1 MRAYEECLSA
11 TSTQDALWCV
21 KESARLIVLLIILVI
36 ALIGGF
42 SGLGGRPFY
51 GISYYGGSG
60 LGLILIVVL
69 ILVLLGKLE
78 LSGQCLQSKFLFLS
92 YPSSRQIQLS
102 DISCGIFR
110 DAEFTL
116 WRLVPSAA
124 VQHSDEFSSKAFRP
138 EIIFSATRTELH
150 ALIICSAGTTRC
162 CQFVRRPIMS
172 STTDKIKGMANEA
185 AGAVK
190 QSTGKAVGN
199 PNLEVKGTLQKGK
212 GEAQQA
218 VGKAKDAVKKVI
230 DKA

>member
-102 DISCGIFR
+102 DI
-110 DAEFTL
+110 
-116 WRLVPSAA
+116 
-124 VQHSDEFSSKAFRP
+124 
-138 EIIFSATRTELH
+138 
-150 ALIICSAGTTRC
+150 
-162 CQFVRRPIMS
+162 
-172 STTDKIKGMANEA
+172 
-185 AGAVK
+185 
-190 QSTGKAVGN
+190 
-199 PNLEVKGTLQKGK
+199 
-212 GEAQQA
+212 
-218 VGKAKDAVKKVI
+218 
-230 DKA
+230 